1 MGLLKTSKHLALRPV
16 AARDPKENHR
26 VATPLELLFDLI
38 FVVAI
43 AEAGQQ
49 LHHAIIENHLGSALP
64 YYFMVFFALWWA
76 WMNFTWFASAYDND
90 DVFYRLMTF
99 VQITGSLIMAAGIP
113 DVFHHQDF
121 DIIIIGYVIMRLALV
136 SQWFRAAKH
145 DPAHRTV
152 ALRYAFGIIF
162 VQMGW
167 LLFHFSPINFTLELF
182 ILLLVLELA
191 VPIFA
196 EWGNPTSWH
205 PHHIAER
212 YSLLTIIVLG
222 ESVVACYKAIQDD
235 LATHIVHTDIMLLMV
250 GGLMMMFT
258 MWWAYFDR
266 DAHHLLKSSKHA
278 FLWGYGH
285 YFIFISVAAVGAA
298 LAAAV
303 DVALGRAEFSAQ
315 FMQYIVAATLLG
327 YTTSLWLLNE
337 LPYLSGVR
345 RWLYPIT
352 ALIIFCIPAISP
364 HIGLGVFLMAIVYAL
379 RLIFSKCYL
388 ADRETKPQPH

>member
-1 MGLLKTSKHLALRPV
+1 MSLFQSLRHLTLRPLT
-16 AARDPKENHR
+16 ARDPHENHR

-49 LHHAIIENHLGSALP
+49 LHHAIIENHLWSLLP
-64 YYFMVFFALWWA
+64 DYFMVFFALWWA

-99 VQITGSLIMAAGIP
+99 VQIIGSLVMAAGIP
-113 DVFHHQDF
+113 DVFQRQNLDV
-121 DIIIIGYVIMRLALV
+121 IIIGYAIMRLALV
-136 SQWFRAAKH
+136 TQWFRAAKH
-145 DPAHRTV
+145 DPEHRNT
-152 ALRYAFGIIF
+152 ALRYAYGIIF
-162 VQMGW
+162 VQIGW
-167 LLFHFSPINFTLELF
+167 LFFHFSPINFTFELF
-182 ILLLVLELA
+182 ILLMLLELA

-196 EWGNPTSWH
+196 EWGNPTTWH

-235 LATHIVHTDIMLLMV
+235 LATHIVHPNIILLMV

-266 DAHHLLKSSKHA
+266 DAHHLLKDSKHA

-285 YFIFISVAAVGAA
+285 YFIFVSIAAVGAA
-298 LAAAV
+298 LAASV
-303 DVALGRAEFSAQ
+303 DVALDRAHISSQ
-315 FMQYIVAATLLG
+315 FMGYIVAATLVC

-337 LPYLSGVR
+337 LTYLSGMR

-352 ALIIFCIPAISP
+352 VIIIFCIPAFFKE
-364 HIGLGVFLMAIVYAL
+364 IGLSVFLMAIVYAL
-379 RLIFSKCYL
+379 RLVFSKCYL
-388 ADRETKPQPH
+388 TDRASPSESH